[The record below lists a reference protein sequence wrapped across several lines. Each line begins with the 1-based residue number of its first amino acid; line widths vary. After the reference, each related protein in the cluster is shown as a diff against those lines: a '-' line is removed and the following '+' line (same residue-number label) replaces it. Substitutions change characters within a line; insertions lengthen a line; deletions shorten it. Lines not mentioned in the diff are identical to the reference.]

1 MDRPKEAKMGPRE
14 SFPHF
19 EARVLRRTGFT
30 LGEIPQGTEEDVLA
44 GHIFCKFGN
53 LYVVGVGY
61 PDQDE
66 EGEEF
71 YSSFRQVTL

>member
-1 MDRPKEAKMGPRE
+1 MNRPKEAKMERQE
-14 SFPHF
+14 SFAHF

-30 LGEIPQGTEEDVLA
+30 LGDIPQGTEEDVLA
-44 GHIFCKFGN
+44 GHIFCKFGT

-66 EGEEF
+66 DGEEF
-71 YSSFRQVTL
+71 YTSFRQVTL